1 VLYHLPALCRL
12 DTLLISED
20 AKSFAEATFQKKRM
34 YYNMRIKTIQRN
46 TSNILKLLKI
56 CKKIRTFKIDI
67 QVTKLMKKLQ
77 EIGRELEERNCL
89 PSTQETFVPFQ
100 NGSRKN
106 PLDDVPLEKLIS
118 DLEGKKALI
127 QGRIHDKNEDLK
139 DLGTIYESL
148 RKKVYELSEQNI
160 HRLITE
166 LETGGNIRFEE
177 GKPDDKWFSS
187 CVDLV
192 RSRFN
197 PE

>member
-1 VLYHLPALCRL
+1 
-12 DTLLISED
+12 
-20 AKSFAEATFQKKRM
+20 M

-177 GKPDDKWFSS
+177 GKPYDKWFSS